1 MNPDNFFAAHHPGEI
16 QKKYI
21 QFSVFM
27 EHLLI
32 VLELPRAA
40 SMEQVAN
47 RIRDIV
53 VAANNT

>member
-1 MNPDNFFAAHHPGEI
+1 MNPDNFFSAHHPGEI

-27 EHLLI
+27 EHLLQ

-53 VAANNT
+53 IAANQT